1 MLAPN
6 RLLHVLII
14 KRATVPNALFIPY
27 VASVIPI
34 LAAHPVIQGA
44 RSKAHKLRPDPSRL
58 RFNEPWVGP
67 RNLYFK

>member
-6 RLLHVLII
+6 RFLHVLII
-14 KRATVPNALFIPY
+14 KRMTVPNALFIPY

-34 LAAHPVIQGA
+34 LAAQPVIQGA
-44 RSKAHKLRPDPSRL
+44 HSKAHKLRPDPSRL
-58 RFNEPWVGP
+58 RFKEPWVGP